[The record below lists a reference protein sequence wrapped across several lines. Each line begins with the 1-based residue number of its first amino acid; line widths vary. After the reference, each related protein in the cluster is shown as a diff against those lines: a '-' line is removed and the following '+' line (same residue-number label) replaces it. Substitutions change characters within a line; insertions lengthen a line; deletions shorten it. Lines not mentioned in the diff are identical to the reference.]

1 MAGVR
6 FILGIT
12 KVCLEYVCGV
22 WLGFVWGMYII
33 YICVYIYLGY
43 DRGIFRVVA
52 MLTACSGHDGV
63 CLGLVQDVLGAF

>member
-1 MAGVR
+1 MGYGWDLFGVC
-6 FILGIT
+6 IL
-12 KVCLEYVCGV
+12 
-22 WLGFVWGMYII
+22 

-63 CLGLVQDVLGAF
+63 CLGLVQDVLGHF

>member
-6 FILGIT
+6 FVLGIT
-12 KVCLEYVCGV
+12 KVCLGYVCGV

-33 YICVYIYLGY
+33 YIFIYLGY

-63 CLGLVQDVLGAF
+63 CLGLV